1 MMQNQWIRKAYI
13 LVTPELWKER
23 DNIIGHLNAA
33 NIYITGVWR
42 VRTSDTRLWHK
53 DEATTSGVSPSG

>member
-1 MMQNQWIRKAYI
+1 M
-13 LVTPELWKER
+13 WKER